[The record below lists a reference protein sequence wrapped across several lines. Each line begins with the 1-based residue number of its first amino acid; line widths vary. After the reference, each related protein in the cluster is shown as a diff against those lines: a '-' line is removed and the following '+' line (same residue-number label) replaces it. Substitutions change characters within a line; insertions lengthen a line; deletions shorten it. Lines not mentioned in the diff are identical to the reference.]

1 MTLKGYLSR
10 IQTLM
15 NTVEFNLDKMEVELI
30 DGKAIYKLATKEAPL
45 MVNDLLGKSFTI
57 RYHKEIN
64 CCHCGKKTQ
73 KSYSGGYCYPCSLKL
88 AECDLCILRPET
100 CHFANGTCRQPD
112 WGLTNCM
119 IPHYVYLAN
128 SSGLK
133 VGITRTSQIPTR
145 WIDQGA
151 TQALPILKVGT
162 RYLSGVFE
170 KLLSSEVNDK
180 TDWRKMLKGNPEE
193 IDLETKRD
201 ELFELFG
208 EDLDELENEH
218 GSDQVSILENE
229 LVTDISYPVL
239 SYPEKVVSISFDKN
253 EVVGGKLLGIKGQYL
268 IFDVGVINIRSHTGY
283 KVHLEL

>member
-1 MTLKGYLSR
+1 MENL
-10 IQTLM
+10 
-15 NTVEFNLDKMEVELI
+15 NAFNLEKMEVELI
-30 DGKAIYKLATKEAPL
+30 DGLAIYKLQTKEGL
-45 MVNDLLGKSFTI
+45 VIMNDLIGKTFRIHSE
-57 RYHKEIN
+57 KEIN
-64 CCHCGKKTQ
+64 CCNCGKKTA

-88 AECDLCILRPET
+88 AECDMCILRPEL
-100 CHFANGTCRQPD
+100 CHFERGTCRQPD
-112 WGLTNCM
+112 WGLQNCM

-151 TQALPILKVGT
+151 VQALPILKVGT
-162 RYLSGVFE
+162 RYMSGVFE

-180 TDWRKMLKGNPEE
+180 TDWRKMLKGDPEQ
-193 IDLETKRD
+193 IDLEAKRD

-208 EDLDELENEH
+208 EDLDDLENRF
-218 GSDQVSILENE
+218 GSDKVSILERE
-229 LVTDISYPVL
+229 QVVDIKYPVEKYL
-239 SYPEKVVSISFDKN
+239 EKVSSVSLDKA
-253 EVVGGKLLGIKGQYL
+253 EVVGGRLQGIKGQYL